1 MEEEY
6 GCPEVIKELIYL
18 VLYYLFFGFFF
29 LFFFF
34 IFNPCLEMEKML
46 PWVKSD
52 TKGRR
57 HGCHLRQ
64 WMTLGYWNSISVNY
78 SSALS
83 WKQFSFSFLSML
95 SSPEA
100 SDQPW
105 PEGWLQPG
113 VKGRARAWVL
123 HWAGLQAEGTV
134 KSTAVRI
141 APGHHSA
148 LITWG
153 ERCFSLPFLCNCP
166 FIPWAIL
173 WWKTVRVQL
182 SVYRFST
189 KAYTEIYT
197 LYFQFFLAWVFSA
210 AQL

>member
-1 MEEEY
+1 MGATWDNEWRW
-6 GCPEVIKELIYL
+6 GTGTAYL
-18 VLYYLFFGFFF
+18 WITPVLSPG
-29 LFFFF
+29 
-34 IFNPCLEMEKML
+34 
-46 PWVKSD
+46 
-52 TKGRR
+52 
-57 HGCHLRQ
+57 
-64 WMTLGYWNSISVNY
+64 NSSLLA
-78 SSALS
+78 SLACSAAQKL
-83 WKQFSFSFLSML
+83 
-95 SSPEA
+95 
-100 SDQPW
+100 QPW
-105 PEGWLQPG
+105 PEGWPQPG

-173 WWKTVRVQL
+173 WWQTIRVQL